1 MTSDR
6 PFQEQ
11 TTTIPSP
18 SDLRQIKEAVRELRA
33 ASPRSVL
40 ADLVE
45 DKIRAIEGWHP
56 MTPLP
61 LPAKQTRWISQ

>member
-1 MTSDR
+1 MSDR

-11 TTTIPSP
+11 TRAMPSP
-18 SDLRQIKEAVRELRA
+18 SDMRQIKEAVRELRA

-45 DKIRAIEGWHP
+45 EKIRAMESLYP
-56 MTPLP
+56 VPPLP
-61 LPAKQTRWISQ
+61 LSAKQARWIGH

>member
-11 TTTIPSP
+11 TGATQPF
-18 SDLRQIKEAVRELRA
+18 DLSQIKEAVRELRA
-33 ASPRSVL
+33 LSPRSAL

-45 DKIRAIEGWHP
+45 EKIRTMESRHP
-56 MTPLP
+56 VPPLP
-61 LPAKQTRWISQ
+61 LSIKPTRWTGHP